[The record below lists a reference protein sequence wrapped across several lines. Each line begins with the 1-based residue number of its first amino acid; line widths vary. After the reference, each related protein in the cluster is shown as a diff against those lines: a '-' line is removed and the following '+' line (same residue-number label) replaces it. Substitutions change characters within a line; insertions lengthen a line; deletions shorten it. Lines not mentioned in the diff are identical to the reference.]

1 MSEDLKA
8 VTSKRKIVGKITSGG
23 FLFSRSHEGGIGYVN
38 QDLLSVNYL
47 TALGGYFLIRKVS
60 SPHYMLAL
68 AS

>member
-1 MSEDLKA
+1 MNEDLKG
-8 VTSKRKIVGKITSGG
+8 VTTKRRVVGKVTSGG

-38 QDLLSVNYL
+38 QDLLSADYL
-47 TALGGYFLIRKVS
+47 AALGGYFLIRKVS

>member
-1 MSEDLKA
+1 MNEDLKG
-8 VTSKRKIVGKITSGG
+8 VTTKRRVVGKITSGG

-38 QDLLSVNYL
+38 QDLLSADYL

>member
-1 MSEDLKA
+1 MNEDLKG
-8 VTSKRKIVGKITSGG
+8 VTTKRRVVGKITSGG

-38 QDLLSVNYL
+38 QDLLSADYL
-47 TALGGYFLIRKVS
+47 VALGGYFLIRKVS